1 MTRSTFS
8 ATSPARSAQLLPRL
22 ALLLTM
28 PLALAGC
35 FNSSDA
41 AMTLDLGS
49 VSVGQQLMDLDAAK
63 EAGAISKAEH
73 RMIRDKIIKGIAALE
88 IEVDEDNDAVEIMLE
103 VGENNTKSESENE
116 EDGFN
121 WF

>member
-1 MTRSTFS
+1 MTHSTL
-8 ATSPARSAQLLPRL
+8 AAIRLIRAAQVLPRL
-22 ALLLTM
+22 ALVLTL
-28 PLALAGC
+28 PFALAGC

-41 AMTLDLGS
+41 AVTLDMGS
-49 VSVGQQLMDLDAAK
+49 VSLGQQLMDLDAAK

-88 IEVDEDNDAVEIMLE
+88 LDEDEDDAVEIMLD
-103 VGENNTKSESENE
+103 VSENKRDAEEE